1 MEFQLDSDWRVQPIK
16 GDTGKTYI
24 GYRDED
30 RVFIKRN
37 TTPMLAALS
46 REGIAPKLVW
56 IKRTGDGDT
65 LTAQEWLD
73 GRILEPEEIVQ
84 RNDVVDVLYH
94 LHHSASLKVMLK
106 KMGGRQ
112 VSPQQLLADYEANL
126 PTMIKQNSF
135 IELVYDYLK
144 KNIPT
149 YAKKNYTVVHGDVNH
164 RNWLVCSNYLYLVD
178 WDSVMFA
185 DPALDIGTIL
195 GNYVPLSSWSKWLVR
210 YGIRPTDENME
221 CVYWYGLM
229 SLLLEIARQ
238 YKRQEF
244 HHMNQSILQLKRIF
258 AGS

>member
-1 MEFQLDSDWRVQPIK
+1 
-16 GDTGKTYI
+16 
-24 GYRDED
+24 
-30 RVFIKRN
+30 
-37 TTPMLAALS
+37 
-46 REGIAPKLVW
+46 
-56 IKRTGDGDT
+56 
-65 LTAQEWLD
+65 
-73 GRILEPEEIVQ
+73 
-84 RNDVVDVLYH
+84 
-94 LHHSASLKVMLK
+94 MLK

-126 PTMIKQNSF
+126 PTMIEQNGF

-221 CVYWYGLM
+221 RVYWYGLM

-238 YKRQEF
+238 YIREEY

>member
-1 MEFQLDSDWRVQPIK
+1 
-16 GDTGKTYI
+16 
-24 GYRDED
+24 
-30 RVFIKRN
+30 
-37 TTPMLAALS
+37 
-46 REGIAPKLVW
+46 
-56 IKRTGDGDT
+56 
-65 LTAQEWLD
+65 
-73 GRILEPEEIVQ
+73 
-84 RNDVVDVLYH
+84 
-94 LHHSASLKVMLK
+94 
-106 KMGGRQ
+106 
-112 VSPQQLLADYEANL
+112 
-126 PTMIKQNSF
+126 MIEQNSF

-164 RNWLVCSNYLYLVD
+164 RNWIVCSNYLYLVD

-185 DPALDIGTIL
+185 DPALDVGTIL

-221 CVYWYGLM
+221 RVYWYGLM

-238 YKRQEF
+238 YKRKEY